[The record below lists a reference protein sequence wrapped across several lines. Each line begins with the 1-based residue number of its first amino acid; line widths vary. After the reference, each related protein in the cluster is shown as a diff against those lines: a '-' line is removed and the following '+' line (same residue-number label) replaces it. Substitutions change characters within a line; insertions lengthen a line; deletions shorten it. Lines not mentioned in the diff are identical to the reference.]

1 MSCKTVNYVND
12 VFNMLS
18 MSIPSNKKMQ
28 ISGYFVPFLMSE
40 TINSFSFES
49 NEKVKYNV
57 LLDNISEKFNDISF
71 STTKMY
77 YMNHSKII
85 GISF

>member
-18 MSIPSNKKMQ
+18 MSIPSNKKME

-40 TINSFSFES
+40 TIFSFNFVS
-49 NEKVKYNV
+49 TEKIKYN
-57 LLDNISEKFNDISF
+57 LLLNKFSENFDDISF
-71 STTKMY
+71 SSTKMY
-77 YMNHSKII
+77 YMQNSTII
-85 GISF
+85 GSSF